1 MENNRKV
8 YGRKNNDNLDYS
20 LGMKEYKERK
30 WQTAINYLEK
40 AYTKDRYYRTAFT
53 IGKCYSRIRNNRVAE
68 KYYNE
73 TIQLDSKNVYA
84 RLELGKL
91 YVKRGKE
98 KEAEKLYKECMEL
111 DPKNVHA
118 RLELG
123 KIYAKQGKEKEAE
136 KLFKEYMELDSKNV
150 HARLELGKLYAKQG
164 KEKEAEKLFKEYMEL
179 DSKNVYARLE
189 LGKLYAKQ
197 GKEKEAE
204 KLYKECMEID
214 HKDVHARLELGK
226 LYAEQGKDKESAKM
240 YDYIIQNL
248 GYDIQDEQA
257 RINHIMKHMKD
268 DKNKKIHGVL
278 NMNAKDVL
286 DKLDFNKVEKQ
297 IVYMA
302 DIYCFHIEN
311 CGYEGGSEGDG
322 HKLNYLTVI
331 TLPNDRSKL
340 ITMFP
345 SDEVT
350 IKEKDK
356 NKDSFD
362 EEPEL

>member
-20 LGMKEYKERK
+20 LGMKAYKERK

-91 YVKRGKE
+91 YAKRGKEKEAEKLLKECIELDLKNVHARLELGKLYAKQGKE

-111 DPKNVHA
+111 DP
-118 RLELG
+118 
-123 KIYAKQGKEKEAE
+123 
-136 KLFKEYMELDSKNV
+136 KNV

-179 DSKNVYARLE
+179 DPKN
-189 LGKLYAKQ
+189 
-197 GKEKEAE
+197 
-204 KLYKECMEID
+204 
-214 HKDVHARLELGK
+214 VHARLELGK

-257 RINHIMKHMKD
+257 RINHVMKHMRD

-278 NMNAKDVL
+278 NINPKDVL

-297 IVYMA
+297 IGYME

-322 HKLNYLTVI
+322 HTLNYLTVV

-345 SDEVT
+345 SDEVR

>member
-1 MENNRKV
+1 M
-8 YGRKNNDNLDYS
+8 YG
-20 LGMKEYKERK
+20 
-30 WQTAINYLEK
+30 
-40 AYTKDRYYRTAFT
+40 
-53 IGKCYSRIRNNRVAE
+53 
-68 KYYNE
+68 
-73 TIQLDSKNVYA
+73 
-84 RLELGKL
+84 
-91 YVKRGKE
+91 
-98 KEAEKLYKECMEL
+98 
-111 DPKNVHA
+111 
-118 RLELG
+118 
-123 KIYAKQGKEKEAE
+123 
-136 KLFKEYMELDSKNV
+136 
-150 HARLELGKLYAKQG
+150 
-164 KEKEAEKLFKEYMEL
+164 
-179 DSKNVYARLE
+179 
-189 LGKLYAKQ
+189 
-197 GKEKEAE
+197 
-204 KLYKECMEID
+204 ID
-214 HKDVHARLELGK
+214 EKDVHARLELGK
-226 LYAEQGKDKESAKM
+226 LYAHQGKEKEAEKLFKERMELEPKGVYARLELGKLYASQGKEKEAEKIFKECLQLNPEDMHSRMELGKMYAVQGKDEESAKM

-278 NMNAKDVL
+278 NINPKDVL

-297 IVYMA
+297 IGYMT

-322 HKLNYLTVI
+322 HTLNYLTVI

-345 SDEVT
+345 SDEVR

>member
-1 MENNRKV
+1 MCKTRK
-8 YGRKNNDNLDYS
+8 R
-20 LGMKEYKERK
+20 
-30 WQTAINYLEK
+30 
-40 AYTKDRYYRTAFT
+40 
-53 IGKCYSRIRNNRVAE
+53 
-68 KYYNE
+68 
-73 TIQLDSKNVYA
+73 
-84 RLELGKL
+84 
-91 YVKRGKE
+91 
-98 KEAEKLYKECMEL
+98 
-111 DPKNVHA
+111 
-118 RLELG
+118 
-123 KIYAKQGKEKEAE
+123 KEAE

-150 HARLELGKLYAKQG
+150 HARLELGKLCAKQG

-179 DSKNVYARLE
+179 DSKNVHASLE

-197 GKEKEAE
+197 EKEKEAE
-204 KLYKECMEID
+204 KLLKECIELD
-214 HKDVHARLELGK
+214 SKNVHARMELGK
-226 LYAEQGKDKESAKM
+226 LYAEQGKDKDSANM

-248 GYDIQDEQA
+248 GYDIGDESV

-278 NMNAKDVL
+278 NMNPKDLL
-286 DKLDFNKVEKQ
+286 DKLDFDKVEKQ
-297 IVYMA
+297 IGYMS

-322 HKLNYLTVI
+322 HTLNYLTVI

-345 SDEVT
+345 SDEVR

>member
-20 LGMKEYKERK
+20 LGMKAYKERK

-91 YVKRGKE
+91 YAKRGKE

-179 DSKNVYARLE
+179 DPKN
-189 LGKLYAKQ
+189 
-197 GKEKEAE
+197 
-204 KLYKECMEID
+204 
-214 HKDVHARLELGK
+214 VHARLELGK
-226 LYAEQGKDKESAKM
+226 LYAKQGKDKESAKM

-268 DKNKKIHGVL
+268 DKSKKIHGVL

-297 IVYMA
+297 IGYMA

-322 HKLNYLTVI
+322 HTLNYLTVI

-345 SDEVT
+345 SDEVR